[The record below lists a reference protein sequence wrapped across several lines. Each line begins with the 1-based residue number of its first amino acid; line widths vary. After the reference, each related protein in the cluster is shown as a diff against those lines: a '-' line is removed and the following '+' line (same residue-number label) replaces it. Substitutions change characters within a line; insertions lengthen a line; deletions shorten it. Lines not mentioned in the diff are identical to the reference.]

1 LDKGWQKNDKTLLRQ
16 MRNTTDKRIVLCRKK
31 FITIRKERHDIIP
44 FIGEDSN
51 HQTQTLAVVNLQAIP
66 ISFFVQTVDRRTK
79 FINLMRQKFAGYA
92 EEKCFGLPLE

>member
-44 FIGEDSN
+44 FIGKDSN
-51 HQTQTLAVVNLQAIP
+51 RQTQTLVVVSLQAIP
-66 ISFFVQTVDRRTK
+66 TRFFARIADRQTGFLYLRK
-79 FINLMRQKFAGYA
+79 
-92 EEKCFGLPLE
+92 